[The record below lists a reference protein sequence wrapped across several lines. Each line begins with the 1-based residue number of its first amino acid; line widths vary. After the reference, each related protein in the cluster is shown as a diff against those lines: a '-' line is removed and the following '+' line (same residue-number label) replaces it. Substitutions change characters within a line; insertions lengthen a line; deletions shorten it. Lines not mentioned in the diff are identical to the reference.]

1 MMFILVDKD
10 TILPYN
16 GEVLKRF
23 IGKRLVKT
31 ISNPTDEQLAEF
43 GFLELVEDEIPEYDV
58 DTQYLSYEY
67 ILQDGKIH
75 KKFTVNE
82 NETDSNTENNADI
95 GENIAEN

>member
-1 MMFILVDKD
+1 MFILVDKD
-10 TILPYN
+10 TVLPYN

-43 GFLELVEDEIPEYDV
+43 GFLELVEDDVPDYDI
-58 DTQYLSYEY
+58 DTQYLSYEF

-75 KKFTVNE
+75 KVYTVSE
-82 NETDSNTENNADI
+82 NDSNTEDVADI
-95 GENIAEN
+95 GEGIAE

>member
-43 GFLELVEDEIPEYDV
+43 GFLELVEDDVPDYDI
-58 DTQYLSYEY
+58 DTQCLSYEFV
-67 ILQDGKIH
+67 LQDGKIH
-75 KKFTVNE
+75 KVFSVSE
-82 NETDSNTENNADI
+82 NDSNTEDVADI
-95 GENIAEN
+95 GEGIAE

>member
-23 IGKRLVKT
+23 IGNRLVKT

-43 GFLELVEDEIPEYDV
+43 GFLELIEDDTPEYDIN
-58 DTQYLSYEY
+58 TQCLSYEF

-75 KKFTVNE
+75 KKFTVSK
-82 NETDSNTENNADI
+82 NETDSNTEDVADI
-95 GENIAEN
+95 G